1 MRLLRTSRSHPL
13 RVDSFAVGAAGG
25 RVGMASCPGKQGRDV
40 WGGHWSRDLEA
51 DVAALRDWGAHVVV
65 TLVEDHELELLKVP
79 QLGQAV
85 QTAGMAW
92 RHAPI
97 PDMHAPDERF
107 EALWPTL
114 AAELTEIL
122 GRGGRVIVHCR
133 AGLGRTGV
141 VAALL
146 AIELGDT
153 PAQAIWR
160 VRATRRRVIETP
172 GQSHY
177 VKHYRPVTRPPRPAP
192 ASPDLGRRLFRL
204 GNKAMVLWW
213 RTGRRQVGMANPYAG
228 YIMVLVHTGRR
239 SGLRRYTPLNY
250 AEIDGELWCVAGYG
264 AAADWYRNL
273 RTTPAVE
280 VWLPDGRRLAAEA
293 HDASDLPDG
302 ERLALIRA
310 VLVNSG
316 FAAHLAGLHPRR
328 MSDPELAS
336 ATATYRL
343 VHLHPTGPA
352 DDAGHP
358 APGDLAWVRW
368 VGAVVVVA
376 AGAALAGRP
385 PRGHQKVAWTRGR
398 PRCGHTARPQ
408 RAKRAGWHPW
418 NE

>member
-1 MRLLRTSRSHPL
+1 
-13 RVDSFAVGAAGG
+13 
-25 RVGMASCPGKQGRDV
+25 MASCPGKQGRDL
-40 WGGHWSRDLEA
+40 WGGHWSRDLA
-51 DVAALRDWGAHVVV
+51 TDVAALKDWGADVVV

-85 QTAGMAW
+85 QASGMEW

-122 GRGGRVIVHCR
+122 GRGGRVVVHCR

-146 AIELGDT
+146 AIELGDI
-153 PAQAIWR
+153 PAQAIRR

-172 GQSHY
+172 GQKRY
-177 VKHYRPVTRPPRPAP
+177 VTAYRPASRPARAP
-192 ASPDLGRRLFRL
+192 RTTLSPGRRLFRL

-213 RTGRRQVGMANPYAG
+213 RTGHRQFGMANPYAG
-228 YIMVLVHTGRR
+228 HLMVLVHTGRR

-250 AEIDGELWCVAGYG
+250 AENDGELWCVAGYG
-264 AAADWYRNL
+264 ADTDWYRNL
-273 RTTPAVE
+273 RTTPEVE
-280 VWLPDGRRLAAEA
+280 LWLPDGRCLAAEA
-293 HDASDLPDG
+293 HDASDLPGG
-302 ERLALIRA
+302 ERLPLVRA

-316 FAAHLAGLHPRR
+316 FAAHLAGLNPRR
-328 MSDPELAS
+328 MSDPELAA

-343 VHLHPTGPA
+343 VRLHPTGPA

-368 VGAVVVVA
+368 VGIAVV
-376 AGAALAGRP
+376 AGAVGGSVIRRR
-385 PRGHQKVAWTRGR
+385 RG
-398 PRCGHTARPQ
+398 AR
-408 RAKRAGWHPW
+408 
-418 NE
+418 